1 MVADKKHFLV
11 SGVARSGTT
20 ALAELLNS
28 HEAVCVGIERFK
40 FQFLL
45 QHNHSAS
52 LFERERFFDFRP
64 EDTNLSPTAKPHWQ
78 TVYDAIAQKWDA
90 AVMIGD
96 KVPDMTAELPA
107 FIAANPDFKYIYILR
122 NLKDVGLSW
131 QARANRTRDSWPA
144 KKGFAA
150 ACESW
155 SAQMQGLH
163 AMMQTKEMN
172 RKVLLL
178 DYDTM
183 YAEGSRCD
191 EVILKYM
198 GLDPSAAFS
207 ETFRKHAEFARNKA
221 ARKIPAQY
229 VDVYKAVDKSFARDM
244 RKRARAQAKSLL
256 PDLDTSASTSTAL
269 PDAISGP
276 ATEV

>member
-1 MVADKKHFLV
+1 MVEDKKHLLV

-28 HEAVCVGIERFK
+28 HEALCVGIERFK

-45 QHNHSAS
+45 RHNHSAS
-52 LFERERFFDFRP
+52 LFERDRFFDFRP
-64 EDTNLSPTAKPHWQ
+64 EDTNLSPTAKPHWL
-78 TVYDAIAQKWDA
+78 TVYERIAQKWDTA
-90 AVMIGD
+90 EIIGD

-131 QARANRTRDSWPA
+131 QARANRTRDSWPS

-155 SAQMQGLH
+155 SVQMQALHGL
-163 AMMQTKEMN
+163 MQTKEMN

-178 DYDTM
+178 DYDQM
-183 YAEGSRCD
+183 YAEDSRSD
-191 EVILKYM
+191 EVILKFL
-198 GLDPSAAFS
+198 GLKSSAAFS
-207 ETFRKHAEFARNKA
+207 ETFRKHVEFARGNA
-221 ARKIPAQY
+221 ERKIPAQFAE
-229 VDVYKAVDKSFARDM
+229 VYKTIDMSFARDM
-244 RKRARAQAKSLL
+244 RKRARAQAKALI
-256 PDLDTSASTSTAL
+256 PDIEINASASTSRL
-269 PDAISGP
+269 NVVSGQ
-276 ATEV
+276 ATKV